1 MITRRNVLIV
11 FSALL
16 LLALAGGILAAT
28 NESVQRRLAAV
39 PHYARAYLRSRR
51 PTVVPPTPP
60 PVADEARA
68 RLLQTRAPATFT
80 PVPTNT
86 SSAGKEEE
94 EHPSALPS
102 PTGTPAGTATPTP
115 TPSATPFP
123 LTPVAGAVDLQGVAH
138 THQTWNNCGPA
149 TIAMNLSYYG
159 LQQHQRVPAAA
170 LKPNGDDKN
179 VSPGQLTD
187 YARSQGFEASVRVA
201 GGVELLQRLL
211 SNGFPVIVETWI
223 LPDDLGGMGHY
234 RLLTGYDGAERTF
247 HAQDSYFGADEVV
260 PLDQLGEEWRVFNHK
275 YILIYRAEQQEA
287 VDALLGPHADA
298 TAAYQDAL
306 RAAQEEAAADPED
319 AFAWYNLGASY
330 TALGQPEL
338 AADAFDQARGIGLPL
353 RFFWYQFEIFEAYL
367 AVGRYQDVIDLA
379 YTTHYTASGHE
390 EAYYYRALAHEA
402 RGELAMAAEYLR
414 RALSYNPNFTPASDA
429 LAALEE

>member
-1 MITRRNVLIV
+1 MITRRNVLIAL
-11 FSALL
+11 SALL
-16 LLALAGGILAAT
+16 LLALAGGVVLAT
-28 NESVQRRLAAV
+28 NESVQRRVAAL
-39 PHYARAYLRSRR
+39 PHYARSYLRSRR

-60 PVADEARA
+60 PVADDARA

-86 SSAGKEEE
+86 DTAGQEEE
-94 EHPSALPS
+94 EQGSALPS

-115 TPSATPFP
+115 TPTATPYP
-123 LTPVAGAVDLQGVAH
+123 LTPVANAVELQGVAH

-159 LQQHQRVPAAA
+159 LQQHQRVPASV

-179 VSPGQLTD
+179 VSPGQLAD
-187 YARSQGFEASVRVA
+187 YARSQGFEAMVRVA
-201 GGVELLQRLL
+201 GDVDLLQRLL
-211 SNGFPVIVETWI
+211 SNGYPVIVETWI

-234 RLLTGYDGAERTF
+234 RLLTGYDAAAGEF
-247 HAQDSYFGADEVV
+247 HAQDSYFGRDEIVST
-260 PLDQLGEEWRVFNHK
+260 DQLRQEWRVFNHK
-275 YILIYRAEQQEA
+275 YILIYRPEQQEE
-287 VDALLGPHADA
+287 VDAILGPHADA
-298 TAAYQDAL
+298 TTAYEDAL
-306 RAAQEEAAADPED
+306 RAAQDEAAADPED
-319 AFAWYNLGASY
+319 AIAWYNLGASY
-330 TALGQPEL
+330 AVLGQPEM

-402 RGELAMAAEYLR
+402 RGEVGMAAEYLR
-414 RALSYNPNFTPASDA
+414 RALSYNPNFTPAEDA